1 MNNMSQLSELV
12 SRLQDARVVCVGDLM
27 LDRYVEGTVDRVSP
41 EAPIPVLAE
50 QREIAMLGG
59 VGNVLRNLAAL
70 GAACDL
76 AAVIGIDRAGRE
88 LAKLVAREARVTPR
102 LLSIP
107 GRQTSIKTRFVAGGQ
122 QLLRSDRETTEPI
135 SATEQ
140 ASMLEDAR
148 SALQAAENTVMV
160 LSDYG
165 KGVLETPLLQD
176 LIALA
181 KGANIPVIAD
191 PKGRDFSRYRGVS
204 MLTPN
209 RQELAAATAMPTGSD
224 ENVIAA
230 CRKLIADFDV
240 GAILATRSER
250 GMSLVTREEAHHFPA
265 RTREVFDVSGAGDT
279 VIAVLAAA
287 MAAGTSAPEAA
298 QLANVAA
305 GVVVGK
311 VGTAVAH
318 SNEIL
323 AALHASEFM
332 DAEAKVVAV
341 ETLIDRAST
350 WRRQGWRVGFTNG
363 CFDLLHP
370 GHVSLLKQAKA
381 TCDRL
386 VVGLNSDAS
395 VRRLKGPDRP
405 IQSEGSRSSVLASL
419 AVVDLVVIFHEETPL
434 ALIEALRPDVLVK
447 GSDYA
452 VDEVV
457 GAEKMRSWGGEI
469 VLADILTGYS
479 TTNTIRRMAK

>member
-1 MNNMSQLSELV
+1 MNDMSQLSGLL

-88 LAKLVAREARVTPR
+88 LAKLVTREAKVTPR

-148 SALQAAENTVMV
+148 AALQAAGNTVMV

-165 KGVLETPLLQD
+165 KGVLEAPLLQD

-181 KGANIPVIAD
+181 KDAGIPVIVD
-191 PKGRDFSRYRGVS
+191 PKGQDFGRYRGVS

-209 RQELAAATAMPTGSD
+209 RQELATATAMPTDSD

-240 GAILATRSER
+240 AAILATRSER
-250 GMSLVTREEAHHFPA
+250 GMSLVTRDEAHHFPA
-265 RTREVFDVSGAGDT
+265 RAREVFDVSGAGDT

-287 MAAGTSAPEAA
+287 MAAGASAPEAA

-332 DAEAKVVAV
+332 DAEAKVVAA
-341 ETLIDRAST
+341 ETMIDRAGT

-434 ALIEALRPDVLVK
+434 DLIDALRPDVLVK

-457 GAEKMRSWGGEI
+457 GAEQMRSWGGEI